1 MDRNSIKERLKLAA
15 DWVRHRHLPAWL
27 ANHPWGLRG
36 TVGVL
41 LLVLYYL
48 LGSLWVNRVDTSPQ
62 LASSPAAPAP
72 HYSRAVFAASQLT
85 LREVVQHHWTP
96 ADPFFLPGWLLTAM
110 PRFQQGMVAAIAKF
124 AESVAVL
131 DGGNDPEL
139 AQAAGLYKYPPNVW
153 RVASGIAWLPTAPSS
168 RQYRI
173 AAHGL
178 EDYTN
183 NLARKDQP
191 NPLQQNTGIQAVLDT
206 AAADLTVLVD
216 RLDRHLEG
224 EPTIMFD
231 YTGRDL
237 FQSGRGHAYAWGI
250 ILAELAKD
258 NAEVLNGHGLDGQW
272 RRMVDLLLRAAAMDP
287 VMVLSGGDGML
298 ANHPAQ
304 QGFMLL
310 RAKTLMAEIKAGL
323 N

>member
-1 MDRNSIKERLKLAA
+1 MDRNGIKERLKLAA

-36 TVGVL
+36 TAGVL
-41 LLVLYYL
+41 AVVLYYL
-48 LGSLWVNRVDTSPQ
+48 LGCVWVNRVDTSPH
-62 LASSPAAPAP
+62 LAGSPAVSPP

-110 PRFQQGMVAAIAKF
+110 PRFQQGMVSAVAKF

-131 DGGNDPEL
+131 DGGNDPDL
-139 AQAAGLYKYPPNVW
+139 ALAAGLYKYPPNVW

-183 NLARKDQP
+183 TLGRKDQP
-191 NPLQQNTGIQAVLDT
+191 NPLQLNSGVQAVLDA
-206 AAADLTVLVD
+206 AAADLTSLGD
-216 RLDRHLEG
+216 RLERHLEG
-224 EPTIMFD
+224 EPTVMFD
-231 YTGRDL
+231 NTGRDL

-258 NAEVLNGHGLDGQW
+258 NSDLLAARGLDGQW
-272 RRMVDLLLRAAAMDP
+272 RRMVDLLLRAASMDP
-287 VMVLSGGDGML
+287 VMVLSGGDGIL

-304 QGFMLL
+304 QGFVLL
-310 RAKTLMAEIKAGL
+310 RAKALMGEIKAGL